1 MPNFTTGGY
10 IKKLEK
16 MAKDIDIKPFYE
28 VTNEIIARQ
37 ENRIFNKG
45 IDGNG
50 RKIASYSTKP
60 MLATKQQF
68 PRVSKFKPTIA
79 KSNIGYAVNI
89 KTKKT
94 KTVKVSGNKNDK
106 SNWLWIKFPKAKKA
120 VPVMLIEGGYG
131 EFKKIIGKGG
141 SGGVNLWLFG
151 HFRKAFANSANP
163 VKMIEKGFNITYSI
177 KSSVFNPQGKLDGL
191 FKKYPQAFKFTKGE
205 KAYVLK
211 RFREIF
217 INHMRA

>member
-1 MPNFTTGGY
+1 MANFTTDQY

-45 IDGNG
+45 TAGNG
-50 RKIASYSTKP
+50 ADLGKYKTTPTYISLSQMPRKKSPKGKFGKA
-60 MLATKQQF
+60 
-68 PRVSKFKPTIA
+68 KFKNGKKH
-79 KSNIGYAVNI
+79 KSKYYAGGYA
-89 KTKKT
+89 
-94 KTVKVSGNKNDK
+94 
-106 SNWLWIKFPKAKKA
+106 
-120 VPVMLIEGGYG
+120 
-131 EFKKIIGKGG
+131 EFKVDMGKGN
-141 SGGVNLWLFG
+141 GGVINLWLTG
-151 HFRKAFANSANP
+151 KFRKGFANSANP
-163 VKMIEKGFNITYSI
+163 VKMTTKGFSIIYSI
-177 KSSVFNPQGKLDGL
+177 KRTKANPDEKLDAI
-191 FKKYPQAFKFTKGE
+191 FKRFAIAFKFTKGE

>member
-37 ENRIFNKG
+37 ENRIFNKSTG
-45 IDGNG
+45 SNG
-50 RKIASYSTKP
+50 TMPKYSTKP
-60 MLATKQQF
+60 TYISLSQM
-68 PRVSKFKPTIA
+68 PRQVAPKGKF
-79 KSNIGYAVNI
+79 G
-89 KTKKT
+89 KTKFLNGKIH
-94 KTVKVSGNKNDK
+94 K
-106 SNWLWIKFPKAKKA
+106 SAYFNH
-120 VPVMLIEGGYG
+120 GYS
-131 EFKKIIGKGG
+131 EFKKAMDKGG
-141 SGGVNLWLFG
+141 RGHVNLWLTG
-151 HFRKAFANSANP
+151 RFRKGFTNSANP
-163 VKMIEKGFNITYSI
+163 VKMITKGFSIIYSI
-177 KSSVFNPQGKLDGL
+177 KVTGANPDNKLNALFN
-191 FKKYPQAFKFTKGE
+191 KYPLAFKFTKGE

>member
-1 MPNFTTGGY
+1 MANFTTDQY

-45 IDGNG
+45 VGGNG
-50 RKIASYSTKP
+50 TQLAKYSTKP
-60 MLATKQQF
+60 IYVSLKQM
-68 PRVSKFKPTIA
+68 PRKVSPKGKFGTAKFKNGKLHTSA
-79 KSNIGYAVNI
+79 YFDQGYA
-89 KTKKT
+89 
-94 KTVKVSGNKNDK
+94 
-106 SNWLWIKFPKAKKA
+106 
-120 VPVMLIEGGYG
+120 
-131 EFKKIIGKGG
+131 EFKKAMGKGG
-141 SGGVNLWLFG
+141 GGHVNLWLTG
-151 HFRKAFANSANP
+151 KFRKGFANSANP
-163 VKMIEKGFNITYSI
+163 VKMITKGFSIIYSI
-177 KSSVFNPQGKLDGL
+177 KVTGANPDKKLDAI
-191 FKKYPQAFKFTKGE
+191 FKRFPMAFKFTKGE